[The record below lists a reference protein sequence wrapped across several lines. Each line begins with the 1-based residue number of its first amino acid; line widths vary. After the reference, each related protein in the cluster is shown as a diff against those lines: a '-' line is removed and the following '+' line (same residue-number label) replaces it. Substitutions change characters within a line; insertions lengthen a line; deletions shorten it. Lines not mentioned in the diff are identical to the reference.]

1 MTKFRAALLAA
12 AALGVCAAALAQV
25 PAGRPLPSGLTQQGG
40 VIMMQP
46 IQDSEQ
52 NGPTFSSERR
62 VGLVHILSASDHDL
76 FERAFD
82 AADRGDWTAAKGL
95 ADQGH
100 DPTAQRLIQ
109 FRYLLDK
116 NSGAS
121 FGEISAFLKDTPD
134 WPSRDTLFA
143 RAEAAMDTAMDP
155 HAVLAWFGDRAPVSS
170 IGKIRLGEALAAT
183 NSVTRGHDM
192 IRQGWIE
199 GSFDPNQELQI
210 IQKDG
215 SLLTPD
221 VDAQRLNRLFW
232 ANDVTAAR
240 REISRVDSETQRV
253 GQARLALR
261 TNPESGQRMVAGLP
275 ASLQTDPGLLF
286 DRTRALR
293 QHGQVEQ
300 IPDLLANAPVREIA
314 AVSPSRWWAEMNL
327 DTRQA
332 LADGNYGAAYWLSA
346 NNGLAAVGQEYA
358 DSQFL
363 AGWIA
368 LRYLR
373 DAKEALPHFE
383 NLGAAVTRPIS
394 KARARYW
401 EGRAYEAMGDEAA
414 AWRAYHLASQSPE
427 TFYGQLALARID
439 ATPHLHLPDPAIEPG
454 PELRAAY
461 EKEELTHAIRV
472 AADLGLESLLR
483 VFSVQ
488 DVTIYPEPKHVK
500 LLCEDLTRMGF
511 REIAVRAA
519 KTLSYTGPLLVAYS
533 YPTIALPSYVG
544 PNTAPDPAYVLG
556 IIRQETEFDPD
567 VVSGAGAR
575 GIMQMMPES
584 ARTASRQNGVAYR
597 GGDLISDTTYNM
609 QLGMTELAGDISDW
623 NGSLIIAAA
632 AYNAGPNNARKWIDN
647 FGDPRSTTD
656 PIDWIEHIP
665 FEETRNYVQRVIENT
680 EIYRSRLGEHEEP
693 LRIMTDLYRPQT
705 PPAKVLQYTPHAAEN
720 AAAPVPTPR
729 PAATAQ

>member
-1 MTKFRAALLAA
+1 MTKLRAAFLAA
-12 AALGVCAAALAQV
+12 AALGVGAALAQ
-25 PAGRPLPSGLTQQGG
+25 PLPPGLTQQGG
-40 VIMMQP
+40 VVMMQP
-46 IQDSEQ
+46 IQDSDQ

-62 VGLVHILSASDHDL
+62 VGLVHVLSASDHDL
-76 FERAFD
+76 YERAFD

-100 DPTAQRLIQ
+100 EAVARRLIQ

-121 FGEISAFLKDTPD
+121 FGELAQFLKDNPD

-143 RAEAAMDTAMDP
+143 RAEAAMDPSMEPSA
-155 HAVLAWFGDRAPVSS
+155 AIAWFGDRAPVSAV
-170 IGKIRLGEALAAT
+170 GKIRIGEALIAT
-183 NSVTRGHDM
+183 NSVGRGRELV
-192 IRQGWIE
+192 RQGWIE
-199 GSFDPNQELQI
+199 GSFDPPQELQI

-215 SLLTPD
+215 LYLTPD
-221 VDAQRLNRLFW
+221 IDSQRLNHLLW
-232 ANDVTAAR
+232 ANDVTSAR
-240 REISRVDSETQRV
+240 REISRVDADDQRV
-253 GQARLALR
+253 GEARLALR
-261 TNPESGQRMVAGLP
+261 SNPEVGQHMVSNLP
-275 ASLQTDPGLLF
+275 PSLQNDPGLLF
-286 DRTRALR
+286 DRTRTLR
-293 QHGQVEQ
+293 QHGNVEA

-314 AVSPSRWWAEMNL
+314 AVNPTRWWAEMNL
-327 DTRQA
+327 DARQA
-332 LADGNYGAAYWLSA
+332 LADGNYGAAYWLA
-346 NNGLAAVGQEYA
+346 ADNGLPAVGQEYA

-373 DAKEALPHFE
+373 DPKEALPHFQ

-394 KARARYW
+394 KARAHYW
-401 EGRAYEAMGDEAA
+401 EGRSYEAMGEDAA
-414 AWRAYHLASQSPE
+414 AWHAYHLASQSPE
-427 TFYGQLALARID
+427 TFYGQLALARIES
-439 ATPHLHLPDPAIEPG
+439 APRLRLPDPTIEPG

-461 EKEELTHAIRV
+461 EKEDLTRAIQV

-488 DVTIYPEPKHVK
+488 DVAVYPEPKHVK

-533 YPTIALPSYVG
+533 YPTIALPSYIG

-584 ARTASRQNGVAYR
+584 ARKASSQNGVAYR
-597 GGDLISDTTYNM
+597 GGDLMSDTTYNM

-632 AYNAGPNNARKWIDN
+632 AYNAGPNNARKWIDA

-680 EIYRSRLGEHEEP
+680 EIYRSRLGGRDEP

-705 PPAKVLQYTPHAAEN
+705 PPAKVLQYAPPPSQ
-720 AAAPVPTPR
+720 AAAVPTPR
-729 PAATAQ
+729 PAATQ

>member
-1 MTKFRAALLAA
+1 MTKLRATFLAA
-12 AALGVCAAALAQV
+12 AALGVGAALAQ
-25 PAGRPLPSGLTQQGG
+25 PLPPGLSRQGG

-46 IQDSEQ
+46 IQDSDQ
-52 NGPTFSSERR
+52 NGPSFSSERR
-62 VGLVHILSASDHDL
+62 VGLVHVLSAGDHDL
-76 FERAFD
+76 YERAFD

-100 DPTAQRLIQ
+100 DATARRLIQ
-109 FRYLLDK
+109 LRYLLDK

-121 FGEISAFLKDTPD
+121 FGDLAQFLRDNPD

-143 RAEAAMDTAMDP
+143 RAEAAMDPAMDP
-155 HAVLAWFGDRAPVSS
+155 RAAIAWFGDRAPVSA
-170 IGKIRLGEALAAT
+170 IGNIRLGEALIAT
-183 NSVTRGHDM
+183 NSVGRGRELV
-192 IRQGWIE
+192 RQGWIE
-199 GSFDPNQELQI
+199 GSFDPTQELQI

-215 SLLTPD
+215 SYLTPD
-221 VDAQRLNRLFW
+221 VDSQRLNRLLW
-232 ANDVTAAR
+232 ANDATSAR
-240 REISRVDSETQRV
+240 REISRVDADDQRV
-253 GQARLALR
+253 GEARLALR
-261 TNPESGQRMVAGLP
+261 SNSESGQRLADNLP
-275 ASLQTDPGLLF
+275 ASLQDDPGLLF
-286 DRTRALR
+286 DRARALR
-293 QHGQVEQ
+293 QRGNVEG
-300 IPDLLANAPVREIA
+300 IPDLLAHAPVREMA

-327 DTRQA
+327 DARQA
-332 LADGNYGAAYWLSA
+332 LADGNYGAAYWLTAS
-346 NNGLAAVGQEYA
+346 NGLPATGQEYA

-373 DAKEALPHFE
+373 DPKEALPHFQ

-394 KARARYW
+394 KARAHYW
-401 EGRAYEAMGDEAA
+401 EGRAYEAMSEDAQ
-414 AWRAYHLASQSPE
+414 AWRAYHQASQIPE

-439 ATPHLHLPDPAIEPG
+439 STPHLHLPDPAIEPG
-454 PELRAAY
+454 ADQRAAY
-461 EKEELTHAIRV
+461 EKEDLTRAIRV
-472 AADLGLESLLR
+472 LADLGLESLLR
-483 VFSVQ
+483 VFAVQ
-488 DVTIYPEPKHVK
+488 DVTVYPDARHAK

-533 YPTIALPSYVG
+533 YPVIAMPSYVG
-544 PNTAPDPAYVLG
+544 PNTAPEPAYVLG

-567 VVSGAGAR
+567 AVSGAGAR

-584 ARTASRQNGVAYR
+584 ARKAAAENGVAYR
-597 GGDLISDTTYNM
+597 GGDLTSDTTYNM

-623 NGSLIIAAA
+623 GGSLIVAAA
-632 AYNAGPNNARKWIDN
+632 AYNAGPNNARKWIDS

-680 EIYRSRLGEHEEP
+680 EIYRSRLSGRDEP
-693 LRIMTDLYRPQT
+693 LRILADLYRPQT
-705 PPAKVLQYTPHAAEN
+705 PPAKVLQYVPPAPSPAS
-720 AAAPVPTPR
+720 AVPVPTPEPR